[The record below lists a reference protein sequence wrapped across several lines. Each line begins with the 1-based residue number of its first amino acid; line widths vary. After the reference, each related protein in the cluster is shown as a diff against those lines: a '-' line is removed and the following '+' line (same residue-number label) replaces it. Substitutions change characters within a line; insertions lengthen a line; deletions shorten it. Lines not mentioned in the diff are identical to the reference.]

1 MHEAVQEAHQKFL
14 SDLKHQKEKHS
25 QDREQMK
32 DELRQMSN
40 ELEELKVLNSKKE
53 QAVGDKEE
61 QVRLAKFV
69 FSVYI
74 PTARTLDVEER
85 TRTADSGVER
95 SAGRGI
101 VASASRIRAQQRS
114 TIRSTWNSCYCRWH
128 STGERAVASDGL
140 RERQSAS
147 SLEKSF

>member
-69 FSVYI
+69 LFFSHSDC
-74 PTARTLDVEER
+74 PNSLR
-85 TRTADSGVER
+85 
-95 SAGRGI
+95 RGKNKN
-101 VASASRIRAQQRS
+101 SRFGS
-114 TIRSTWNSCYCRWH
+114 
-128 STGERAVASDGL
+128 
-140 RERQSAS
+140 
-147 SLEKSF
+147 